1 MKNHEMFKMLV
12 TDIVSTR
19 VAIEARAGHSL
30 GLVDRTFTAITGDM
44 IMRDWLAASEMT
56 VDQVV
61 AEICFP
67 PRRRRKYPARQ
78 TRPSLIGWSTWGSRS
93 TGPTRSP
100 A

>member
-1 MKNHEMFKMLV
+1 MTNYKMFKMRV

-19 VAIEARAGHSL
+19 VALEARAGHPL

-44 IMRDWLAASEMT
+44 IMRDWVAASEMT

-67 PRRRRKYPARQ
+67 PRRILKYPMRK
-78 TRPSLIGWSTWGSRS
+78 TRELKPWG
-93 TGPTRSP
+93 G
-100 A
+100 